1 MKTKKNLGSTFVSRN
16 QASYTTMCKLHFMGP
31 IKPIK
36 NMNMD
41 HRPYMKKGEV
51 TAAMLWVA
59 NEQNDKGADENN
71 IEVGWQ

>member
-1 MKTKKNLGSTFVSRN
+1 
-16 QASYTTMCKLHFMGP
+16 MCKLHFMGP